1 MEIECHPFSRL
12 IIVGP
17 PLIMQSLPSTFHF
30 PPSRRLEHSA
40 KPRGI
45 ALRRCNQNVWDKA
58 AIPWAARWVG
68 EIPGE
73 PWVVPS
79 SVLCFKDYKFVWI
92 ARLWMASEPSGYL
105 VLLPLYPQL
114 FSYVRLTVTM
124 SDFLLRFHYYI
135 IMCLTLTLNRT
146 HSK

>member
-45 ALRRCNQNVWDKA
+45 ALRRCNQNVRDKA
-58 AIPWAARWVG
+58 AIPWAARSPVNH
-68 EIPGE
+68 ELYPPLYCASRTI
-73 PWVVPS
+73 S
-79 SVLCFKDYKFVWI
+79 SYGSHVCEWRQHPRDTLCFSHFTH
-92 ARLWMASEPSGYL
+92 S
-105 VLLPLYPQL
+105 
-114 FSYVRLTVTM
+114 FFHNVRLTVTM

-135 IMCLTLTLNRT
+135 IMCLTLTCMSR
-146 HSK
+146 